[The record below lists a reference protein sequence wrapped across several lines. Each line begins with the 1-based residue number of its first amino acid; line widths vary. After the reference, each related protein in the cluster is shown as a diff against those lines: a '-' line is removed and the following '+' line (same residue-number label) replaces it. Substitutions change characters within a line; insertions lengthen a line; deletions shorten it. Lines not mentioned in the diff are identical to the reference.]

1 MRLPITSKIIS
12 LLFTIIIV
20 MTILS
25 NTIIAQDQASKHFSL
40 NSAQEYAIRHN
51 YDVQN
56 SNFDIKAAK
65 NKLKEVMASGLP
77 QINGSIDYSNF
88 LDIPTQLIPGE
99 IFGGEPGSTIPV
111 QFGKQHNATVGLS
124 ASQLIFN
131 GSYFVGVQA
140 SKIFLQF
147 TEENSERSK
156 INVKNAITQ
165 TYYLVLVAEENRN
178 IIQSSLDNLEK
189 TLYEVQEH
197 YKEGFVE
204 ETDVKQLQIS
214 VAQLKNTFNVI
225 EEQISITYMLIK
237 FQMGIDL
244 EQSIILTDNLEVIVQ
259 NLNIAQLVN
268 EEFDINKNIN
278 YRMMSTQE
286 RIAEL
291 SLKNEKSK
299 FLPTIAGFVSYQ
311 KNAQRDEFDLYEN
324 DKDWFSTTLVGVNL
338 SVPIFNSGSK
348 YFKIQQSKVAL
359 KQAQIN
365 RHKVEQGLHLEFSK
379 AEIALSSAFENY
391 KNNKDNM
398 HLSKEVYDITL
409 EKFSEGISS
418 SLELIQ
424 IHNQYLKTQSNYITA
439 LSELLNAKNQFDN
452 LFN

>member
-1 MRLPITSKIIS
+1 MRFPITSKIIS
-12 LLFTIIIV
+12 LLITIIIV

-25 NTIIAQDQASKHFSL
+25 NTIIAQNQAGKHFSL
-40 NSAQEYAIRHN
+40 NSAQEYAIQHN

-77 QINGSIDYSNF
+77 QINASIDYSNF

-156 INVKNAITQ
+156 INVKNAVTQ
-165 TYYLVLVAEENRN
+165 TYYLVLVAEVNRN

-225 EEQISITYMLIK
+225 EEQISITYMLLK

-244 EQSIILTDNLEVIVQ
+244 EQSIILTDNLEVILQ

-365 RHKVEQGLHLEFSK
+365 KHKVEQGLQLEFSK